1 MRTEHKQS
9 HRQPLVTLRGCEA
22 KWLLSVT
29 QEGRPCILSSSKF
42 EALKVYFMT
51 FKNSSQW
58 LITASKAPCKTQWF
72 FIIFDCSY
80 KSMSNCQ
87 CRFIRKFSLF
97 RQLTWIDHIE
107 ILTGVLQ
114 TVNLCECCHLQM
126 ICLDFLEVCVT
137 QLHKLKLLNKQN
149 ESVGEGFI

>member
-9 HRQPLVTLRGCEA
+9 QRQPFITLRGCEA

-114 TVNLCECCHLQM
+114 TRQSVWVLSPPADLSWLPRGLCNA
-126 ICLDFLEVCVT
+126 IT
-137 QLHKLKLLNKQN
+137 QVEIVK
-149 ESVGEGFI
+149 